1 MHFWLRD
8 NLEMI
13 LTAKKALLP
22 FAGQPNKKEL
32 LIIPII
38 IIVIITIAI
47 TIIVIIIIAIT
58 IIVTIYRDVVVRL
71 VIFVKET
78 NLK

>member
-1 MHFWLRD
+1 MHFWLRE

-32 LIIPII
+32 LII
-38 IIVIITIAI
+38 AI
-47 TIIVIIIIAIT
+47 TIIVIITTAITIIVIIIAIT
-58 IIVTIYRDVVVRL
+58 IIVTVNRDVVVRL
-71 VIFVKET
+71 VMFVKET

>member
-1 MHFWLRD
+1 
-8 NLEMI
+8 MI
-13 LTAKKALLP
+13 LTAKKASLP

-32 LIIPII
+32 LIIAIT
-38 IIVIITIAI
+38 IVIITIAI

-58 IIVTIYRDVVVRL
+58 IIVTINRDVVVRL
-71 VIFVKET
+71 VIFVKKT

>member
-1 MHFWLRD
+1 MHFWLRE
-8 NLEMI
+8 NTEMI

-32 LIIPII
+32 LII
-38 IIVIITIAI
+38 AI
-47 TIIVIIIIAIT
+47 TIIVIITTAITIIVIIIAIT
-58 IIVTIYRDVVVRL
+58 IIVTINRDVVVRL
-71 VIFVKET
+71 VMFVKET